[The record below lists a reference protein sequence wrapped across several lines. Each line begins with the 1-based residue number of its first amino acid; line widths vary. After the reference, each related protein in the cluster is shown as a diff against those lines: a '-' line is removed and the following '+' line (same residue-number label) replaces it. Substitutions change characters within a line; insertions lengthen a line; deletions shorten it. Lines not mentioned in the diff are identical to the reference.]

1 MAIRK
6 KAFKKDLANL
16 YDYLTRDDQPFSDDY
31 FNVVQFPEQLTA
43 GKNLFKIR
51 TNNVIFVDRSLIHVE
66 VLDFNG
72 NPIYV
77 EPLQYIEK
85 DGTRVIS
92 IYIYPDTSPGLAT
105 VYLAGRLARYNGEP
119 VPFSRDF
126 NSPDHADIPNMI
138 WSRRVPVAPT
148 QPNDTEIIFVE
159 QPSLTISE
167 VIQPYLQPVNVFN
180 VFTRQT
186 SSNAGATLEIVPVP
200 STISSEQQTAAQAPA
215 GGNTAATPT
224 FATQFFDFSAN
235 QTTLDGT
242 GGSEM
247 VNPPINSL
255 YGSSKLITTNFPLRS
270 DMEGGILEVHDSQI
284 TVPGRTAMNLSSR
297 VLPSTQIA
305 TEYGIDTG
313 NAQSSQQLSGSLKF
327 AITSVVNNTTAFVA
341 QYAGF
346 KNEADNTF
354 GPFKIRTGQNASP
367 TGLTLPG
374 GGQTYAP
381 TSETDISII
390 DSASD
395 FTASFI
401 APTAVVFTENSS
413 SYADIIIANT
423 EPETG
428 DVYRIKTLYKPSGF
442 FGDFIDLGDT
452 ILERQN
458 ILIDTG
464 SLETNITIG
473 AAYERFGNF
482 ESLQEIQEYWVTSS
496 IGPGLNY
503 TNVSFN
509 EDILIGGAD
518 LKMEWAGG
526 STYEAP
532 IDAAGVFSIDP
543 KYQVRL
549 YRNTTY
555 IVNFQVALPNDIES
569 YTSLDSNLTNERL
582 DVYVSG
588 SSVTTEP
595 QFLNIAVGEINPE
608 PNTDATLI
616 GDFADGK
623 VLGNR
628 IGTIRSK
635 PVPGMVARVTMQF
648 RANENGR
655 LDLKFVTR
663 KGSWLVGEVEVLAD
677 KQTGF
682 SPNYVRVFKRIP
694 TEHLKTPLTF
704 KFQYF
709 DFRGNKAELESYA
722 YGAIFNGGNLYVQGD
737 NNLITGS
744 TYVSNEIGSGIEMS
758 GQRSG
763 YFRSTKYEG
772 FTSASA
778 GTGPAG
784 WLMWS
789 GSSALQIGADT
800 YEGVGL
806 ELIANSESFFRYRST
821 PSEVI
826 IKTDKFFFGSETTQF
841 ISGSDGILEISSSNF
856 HLTPA
861 GDVTASN
868 ALFTGTALANAILNK
883 TITITA
889 ANSGSYFDEVTADD
903 TSNTPAYN
911 LVLNGSNGGEI
922 VTSVNINCALARPIF
937 KYVIPDYGS
946 GAESTDIRIEN
957 NNANT
962 KILNTF
968 ISKGSSVPSS
978 YDQIDV
984 TNGAVLVIA
993 VRGTNLST
1001 QNSYPIA
1008 GTENI
1013 SGLSTDGYLVRRNLR
1028 VGDGDGNGG
1037 SIIVSG
1043 SISTNS
1049 SFTQDRLQFQ
1059 VGENISALRLS
1070 MGTGKTTTTSATITG
1085 AKTAGNW
1092 NTTSFIG
1099 HDPNVLYRA
1108 HLILSGSGAN
1118 VANRRLLMAA
1128 GTHYGTYT
1136 STSTSTFAVRD
1147 ADNIIVND
1155 HTSGTKNITLPGAND
1170 AEEGRMIT
1178 IIHVNAG
1185 AQTNVNGGIYVPGTA
1200 IPDTTRTSTTANS
1213 TMTVLYSHARGGWIV
1228 INQNG
1233 TWS

>member
-868 ALFTGTALANAILNK
+868 ALFKGVALANIIRDK
-883 TITITA
+883 TIVITA
-889 ANSGSYFDEVTADD
+889 ANSSSYLDFVPQVGTPPSA
-903 TSNTPAYN
+903 TTPAYYN
-911 LVLNGSNGGEI
+911 LKLDGSLGGEKVRRVLI
-922 VTSVNINCALARPIF
+922 GCPLRNV
-937 KYVIPDYGS
+937 
-946 GAESTDIRIEN
+946 
-957 NNANT
+957 
-962 KILNTF
+962 
-968 ISKGSSVPSS
+968 
-978 YDQIDV
+978 YD
-984 TNGAVLVIA
+984 GAV
-993 VRGTNLST
+993 TF
-1001 QNSYPIA
+1001 YPVAIA
-1008 GTENI
+1008 GITLPDIGQNASLEA
-1013 SGLSTDGYLVRRNLR
+1013 
-1028 VGDGDGNGG
+1028 
-1037 SIIVSG
+1037 IIE
-1043 SISTNS
+1043 I
-1049 SFTQDRLQFQ
+1049 
-1059 VGENISALRLS
+1059 
-1070 MGTGKTTTTSATITG
+1070 
-1085 AKTAGNW
+1085 
-1092 NTTSFIG
+1092 
-1099 HDPNVLYRA
+1099 
-1108 HLILSGSGAN
+1108 SGSGVHFRN
-1118 VANRRLLMAA
+1118 DVGPFGA
-1128 GTHYGTYT
+1128 GKI
-1136 STSTSTFAVRD
+1136 S
-1147 ADNIIVND
+1147 
-1155 HTSGTKNITLPGAND
+1155 
-1170 AEEGRMIT
+1170 
-1178 IIHVNAG
+1178 
-1185 AQTNVNGGIYVPGTA
+1185 
-1200 IPDTTRTSTTANS
+1200 
-1213 TMTVLYSHARGGWIV
+1213 
-1228 INQNG
+1228 
-1233 TWS
+1233 

>member
-826 IKTDKFFFGSETTQF
+826 IRTDKFFFGNPDTIF
-841 ISGSDGILEISSSNF
+841 ISGSDGNIEISSSNF
-856 HLTPA
+856 VLSPE
-861 GDVTASN
+861 GDITASN
-868 ALFTGTALANAILNK
+868 ALFDNNVTAVNFTRKGVTVNSTGAGNNT
-883 TITITA
+883 
-889 ANSGSYFDEVTADD
+889 GSYWLEVAAG
-903 TSNTPAYN
+903 PPKQIK
-911 LVLNGSNGGEI
+911 LVYDGSLGGEK
-922 VTSVNINCALARPIF
+922 VSEMTL
-937 KYVIPDYGS
+937 GL
-946 GAESTDIRIEN
+946 GSTDIRITDVI
-957 NNANT
+957 A
-962 KILNTF
+962 LNDPVGSGGMNQVEFF
-968 ISKGSSVPSS
+968 ISNDYTG
-978 YDQIDV
+978 DV
-984 TNGAVLVIA
+984 EVEYVTAPATNGIFLDFDEIP
-993 VRGTNLST
+993 
-1001 QNSYPIA
+1001 PI
-1008 GTENI
+1008 
-1013 SGLSTDGYLVRRNLR
+1013 L
-1028 VGDGDGNGG
+1028 
-1037 SIIVSG
+1037 
-1043 SISTNS
+1043 
-1049 SFTQDRLQFQ
+1049 
-1059 VGENISALRLS
+1059 
-1070 MGTGKTTTTSATITG
+1070 
-1085 AKTAGNW
+1085 
-1092 NTTSFIG
+1092 
-1099 HDPNVLYRA
+1099 
-1108 HLILSGSGAN
+1108 
-1118 VANRRLLMAA
+1118 
-1128 GTHYGTYT
+1128 
-1136 STSTSTFAVRD
+1136 
-1147 ADNIIVND
+1147 
-1155 HTSGTKNITLPGAND
+1155 
-1170 AEEGRMIT
+1170 
-1178 IIHVNAG
+1178 
-1185 AQTNVNGGIYVPGTA
+1185 
-1200 IPDTTRTSTTANS
+1200 
-1213 TMTVLYSHARGGWIV
+1213 
-1228 INQNG
+1228 
-1233 TWS
+1233 